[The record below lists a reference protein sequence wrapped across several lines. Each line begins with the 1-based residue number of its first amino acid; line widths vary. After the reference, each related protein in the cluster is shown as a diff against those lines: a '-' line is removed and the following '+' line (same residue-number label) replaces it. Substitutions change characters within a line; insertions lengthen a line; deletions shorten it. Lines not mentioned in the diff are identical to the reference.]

1 MAMNFKE
8 GRWNHEINVTD
19 FVKTNITPYEG
30 DASFLSVLLNV
41 QKACLEQM
49 FGSFD

>member
-19 FVKTNITPYEG
+19 FVKPT
-30 DASFLSVLLNV
+30 SLRMKVMHLS
-41 QKACLEQM
+41 
-49 FGSFD
+49 

>member
-30 DASFLSVLLNV
+30 DASFRVRPNA
-41 QKACLEQM
+41 QKL
-49 FGSFD
+49 FGTNAWKR